1 MFNIDQ
7 ILKALQT
14 DQNTQRT
21 AMTGAAGLAAGML
34 LSGGRPGNLLGNAVK
49 IGAVAAVGGL
59 AYKAWQNYQQNQAGA
74 AAAATGQD
82 AFIPAPSN
90 QQAQEEL
97 GKTLV
102 RAMIAAAKA
111 DGKID
116 GDEKE
121 AIFAKLET
129 MSLSSEEKAWVFDE
143 LSTPLDINAVVARA
157 DTPEHAAEIYA
168 ASLVAI
174 TADTASERA
183 YLDALASKLRLAP
196 GLVAEIHKAAGEPL
210 PQTNPTPRIALR
222 LHALRQQRLNRARIT
237 PSQPPP
243 SRGRCRSGAFGTI
256 EFYPRS
262 TPPP

>member
-14 DQNTQRT
+14 DPNTQRT
-21 AMTGAAGLAAGML
+21 ALTGAAGVAAGML
-34 LSGGRPGNLLGNAVK
+34 LGGGNPGKLLGNAVK

-59 AYKAWQNYQQNQAGA
+59 AYKAWQNHQQNQGNAPA
-74 AAAATGQD
+74 PAQSQD
-82 AFIPAPSN
+82 AFIPPLADA
-90 QQAQEEL
+90 QAQEQL

-121 AIFAKLET
+121 AIFTKLET

-183 YLDALASKLRLAP
+183 YLDALATKLKLEP
-196 GLVAEIHKAAGEPL
+196 GLVDEIHKAAGEPL
-210 PQTNPTPRIALR
+210 LGPTQPA
-222 LHALRQQRLNRARIT
+222 APFAYT
-237 PSQPPP
+237 PSG
-243 SRGRCRSGAFGTI
+243 SNV
-256 EFYPRS
+256 
-262 TPPP
+262 

>member
-7 ILKALQT
+7 ILKTLQT
-14 DQNTQRT
+14 DKGMQGK

-34 LSGGRPGNLLGNAVK
+34 LSGGGLGKLAGNAVK
-49 IGAVAAVGGL
+49 VGALAAVGGL
-59 AYKAWQNYQQNQAGA
+59 AYSAWQNHQRNQAGNA
-74 AAAATGQD
+74 PAPSQD
-82 AFIPAPSN
+82 AFIPAAADER
-90 QQAQEEL
+90 AQEEL

-121 AIFAKLET
+121 AIFARLET
-129 MSLSSEEKAWVFDE
+129 MTLSSEEKAWVFDE

-183 YLDALASKLRLAP
+183 YLDALAIKLRLEP

-210 PQTNPTPRIALR
+210 PQTTPPVTGTPW
-222 LHALRQQRLNRARIT
+222 NYT
-237 PSQPPP
+237 PSG
-243 SRGRCRSGAFGTI
+243 SNV
-256 EFYPRS
+256 
-262 TPPP
+262 